1 MGEDVGHLGVDNA
14 NKGENRNVLNQY
26 IQKSQNELGQ
36 SVVECTLCGQ
46 KNAKRQNILNHLESV
61 HFPNS
66 FVYSCKHCKI
76 EFNSKNAR
84 NVHVS
89 RNHKHENKY
98 SDN

>member
-1 MGEDVGHLGVDNA
+1 MKKYLQNFLSFP
-14 NKGENRNVLNQY
+14 GENRNVLNQY

>member
-1 MGEDVGHLGVDNA
+1 MFPVKIYQYSFLIPGE
-14 NKGENRNVLNQY
+14 KGENRNVLNQY
-26 IQKSQNELGQ
+26 IQKSQNDLGQ
-36 SVVECTLCGQ
+36 NVVECTLCGQ

-66 FVYSCKHCKI
+66 FVYSCDYCKI

-89 RNHKHENKY
+89 RNHKK
-98 SDN
+98 